1 MRKLVAGLLLAVTL
15 TGCSATSALTGL
27 VGSKPDVSAQVG
39 AENTKQTVGLN
50 NKVDSSTTNKT
61 DVQDSNVGTLDTSSK
76 KQVQTIS
83 TGTIQAER
91 LQVVNND
98 SYSLILAGL
107 AGASIPLVFLV
118 VILVIRKLFRKK
130 GQQDD
135 LGRGRSWGRPRY
147 QGRCSSYRRYGIRR
161 LVGGVN
167 ELELEHYQLHH
178 CDCVCSAN
186 PGVECVLQEAYIQAP
201 RGAGT

>member
-1 MRKLVAGLLLAVTL
+1 MRKLVAGLLFAVTL

-130 GQQDD
+130 EQQDD
-135 LGRGRSWGRPRY
+135 
-147 QGRCSSYRRYGIRR
+147 
-161 LVGGVN
+161 
-167 ELELEHYQLHH
+167 
-178 CDCVCSAN
+178 
-186 PGVECVLQEAYIQAP
+186 
-201 RGAGT
+201 

>member
-1 MRKLVAGLLLAVTL
+1 MRKLVAGLLLVVTL

-39 AENTKQTVGLN
+39 AENTKQTLGLN

-135 LGRGRSWGRPRY
+135 
-147 QGRCSSYRRYGIRR
+147 
-161 LVGGVN
+161 
-167 ELELEHYQLHH
+167 
-178 CDCVCSAN
+178 
-186 PGVECVLQEAYIQAP
+186 
-201 RGAGT
+201 

>member
-50 NKVDSSTTNKT
+50 NKVDASTTNKT
-61 DVQDSNVGTLDTSSK
+61 DVSDSNVGTLDTSSK

-118 VILVIRKLFRKK
+118 VILAIRKLFRKK

-135 LGRGRSWGRPRY
+135 
-147 QGRCSSYRRYGIRR
+147 
-161 LVGGVN
+161 
-167 ELELEHYQLHH
+167 
-178 CDCVCSAN
+178 
-186 PGVECVLQEAYIQAP
+186 
-201 RGAGT
+201 

>member
-15 TGCSATSALTGL
+15 TGCSATSVLTGL

-135 LGRGRSWGRPRY
+135 
-147 QGRCSSYRRYGIRR
+147 
-161 LVGGVN
+161 
-167 ELELEHYQLHH
+167 
-178 CDCVCSAN
+178 
-186 PGVECVLQEAYIQAP
+186 
-201 RGAGT
+201 

>member
-1 MRKLVAGLLLAVTL
+1 MRKLVAELLLAVTL

-50 NKVDSSTTNKT
+50 NKVDFSTTNKT

-135 LGRGRSWGRPRY
+135 
-147 QGRCSSYRRYGIRR
+147 
-161 LVGGVN
+161 
-167 ELELEHYQLHH
+167 
-178 CDCVCSAN
+178 
-186 PGVECVLQEAYIQAP
+186 
-201 RGAGT
+201 

>member
-61 DVQDSNVGTLDTSSK
+61 DVSDSNVGTLDTSSK

-83 TGTIQAER
+83 TGTVQAER

-130 GQQDD
+130 VQQDD
-135 LGRGRSWGRPRY
+135 
-147 QGRCSSYRRYGIRR
+147 
-161 LVGGVN
+161 
-167 ELELEHYQLHH
+167 
-178 CDCVCSAN
+178 
-186 PGVECVLQEAYIQAP
+186 
-201 RGAGT
+201 

>member
-118 VILVIRKLFRKK
+118 VILVIRKLFRNKE
-130 GQQDD
+130 QQDD
-135 LGRGRSWGRPRY
+135 
-147 QGRCSSYRRYGIRR
+147 
-161 LVGGVN
+161 
-167 ELELEHYQLHH
+167 
-178 CDCVCSAN
+178 
-186 PGVECVLQEAYIQAP
+186 
-201 RGAGT
+201 

>member
-50 NKVDSSTTNKT
+50 NKVDSGTTNKT

-83 TGTIQAER
+83 TGTIQAGR

-135 LGRGRSWGRPRY
+135 
-147 QGRCSSYRRYGIRR
+147 
-161 LVGGVN
+161 
-167 ELELEHYQLHH
+167 
-178 CDCVCSAN
+178 
-186 PGVECVLQEAYIQAP
+186 
-201 RGAGT
+201 

>member
-1 MRKLVAGLLLAVTL
+1 MRKLVAGLPLAVTL

-61 DVQDSNVGTLDTSSK
+61 DISDSNVGTLDTSNK

-83 TGTIQAER
+83 TGTIQAEH

-107 AGASIPLVFLV
+107 AGASIPIVFLV
-118 VILVIRKLFRKK
+118 VVLVIRKLFRKK

-135 LGRGRSWGRPRY
+135 
-147 QGRCSSYRRYGIRR
+147 
-161 LVGGVN
+161 
-167 ELELEHYQLHH
+167 
-178 CDCVCSAN
+178 
-186 PGVECVLQEAYIQAP
+186 
-201 RGAGT
+201 

>member
-1 MRKLVAGLLLAVTL
+1 MRNLVAGLLLAVTL
-15 TGCSATSALTGL
+15 TGCSATSALTGV

-61 DVQDSNVGTLDTSSK
+61 DVSDSNVGALDTSSK

-135 LGRGRSWGRPRY
+135 
-147 QGRCSSYRRYGIRR
+147 
-161 LVGGVN
+161 
-167 ELELEHYQLHH
+167 
-178 CDCVCSAN
+178 
-186 PGVECVLQEAYIQAP
+186 
-201 RGAGT
+201 

>member
-61 DVQDSNVGTLDTSSK
+61 DVLDSNVGTLDTSSK

-107 AGASIPLVFLV
+107 AGASIPMVFLV

-135 LGRGRSWGRPRY
+135 
-147 QGRCSSYRRYGIRR
+147 
-161 LVGGVN
+161 
-167 ELELEHYQLHH
+167 
-178 CDCVCSAN
+178 
-186 PGVECVLQEAYIQAP
+186 
-201 RGAGT
+201 

>member
-1 MRKLVAGLLLAVTL
+1 MHKLVAGLLLAVTL

-39 AENTKQTVGLN
+39 AENTKQMLGLN

-118 VILVIRKLFRKK
+118 TILVIRKLFRKK
-130 GQQDD
+130 GQQND
-135 LGRGRSWGRPRY
+135 
-147 QGRCSSYRRYGIRR
+147 
-161 LVGGVN
+161 
-167 ELELEHYQLHH
+167 
-178 CDCVCSAN
+178 
-186 PGVECVLQEAYIQAP
+186 
-201 RGAGT
+201 

>member
-83 TGTIQAER
+83 TGTIQAGH

-135 LGRGRSWGRPRY
+135 
-147 QGRCSSYRRYGIRR
+147 
-161 LVGGVN
+161 
-167 ELELEHYQLHH
+167 
-178 CDCVCSAN
+178 
-186 PGVECVLQEAYIQAP
+186 
-201 RGAGT
+201 

>member
-61 DVQDSNVGTLDTSSK
+61 DVSDSNVGTLDTSSK

-118 VILVIRKLFRKK
+118 IILVIRKLFRKK

-135 LGRGRSWGRPRY
+135 
-147 QGRCSSYRRYGIRR
+147 
-161 LVGGVN
+161 
-167 ELELEHYQLHH
+167 
-178 CDCVCSAN
+178 
-186 PGVECVLQEAYIQAP
+186 
-201 RGAGT
+201 

>member
-1 MRKLVAGLLLAVTL
+1 MRKLVAGLLLAFTL

-61 DVQDSNVGTLDTSSK
+61 EVSDSNVGTLDTSSK

-135 LGRGRSWGRPRY
+135 
-147 QGRCSSYRRYGIRR
+147 
-161 LVGGVN
+161 
-167 ELELEHYQLHH
+167 
-178 CDCVCSAN
+178 
-186 PGVECVLQEAYIQAP
+186 
-201 RGAGT
+201 

>member
-39 AENTKQTVGLN
+39 AENTKQTLGLN

-118 VILVIRKLFRKK
+118 VILAIRKLFRNK

-135 LGRGRSWGRPRY
+135 
-147 QGRCSSYRRYGIRR
+147 
-161 LVGGVN
+161 
-167 ELELEHYQLHH
+167 
-178 CDCVCSAN
+178 
-186 PGVECVLQEAYIQAP
+186 
-201 RGAGT
+201 

>member
-39 AENTKQTVGLN
+39 AENTKQALGLN

-135 LGRGRSWGRPRY
+135 
-147 QGRCSSYRRYGIRR
+147 
-161 LVGGVN
+161 
-167 ELELEHYQLHH
+167 
-178 CDCVCSAN
+178 
-186 PGVECVLQEAYIQAP
+186 
-201 RGAGT
+201 

>member
-50 NKVDSSTTNKT
+50 NKVDTSTTNKT
-61 DVQDSNVGTLDTSSK
+61 DVSDSNVGTLDTSSK

-98 SYSLILAGL
+98 SYGLILAGL

-118 VILVIRKLFRKK
+118 VILVIHKLFRKK
-130 GQQDD
+130 EQQDD
-135 LGRGRSWGRPRY
+135 
-147 QGRCSSYRRYGIRR
+147 
-161 LVGGVN
+161 
-167 ELELEHYQLHH
+167 
-178 CDCVCSAN
+178 
-186 PGVECVLQEAYIQAP
+186 
-201 RGAGT
+201 

>member
-50 NKVDSSTTNKT
+50 NKVDSGTTNKT
-61 DVQDSNVGTLDTSSK
+61 DVSDSNVGTLDTSSK

-98 SYSLILAGL
+98 SYSLILSGL

-135 LGRGRSWGRPRY
+135 
-147 QGRCSSYRRYGIRR
+147 
-161 LVGGVN
+161 
-167 ELELEHYQLHH
+167 
-178 CDCVCSAN
+178 
-186 PGVECVLQEAYIQAP
+186 
-201 RGAGT
+201 

>member
-27 VGSKPDVSAQVG
+27 VGSKPEVSAQVG
-39 AENTKQTVGLN
+39 AENTKQMLGLN

-61 DVQDSNVGTLDTSSK
+61 DVSDSNVGTLDTSSK
-76 KQVQTIS
+76 KQMQTIS

-135 LGRGRSWGRPRY
+135 
-147 QGRCSSYRRYGIRR
+147 
-161 LVGGVN
+161 
-167 ELELEHYQLHH
+167 
-178 CDCVCSAN
+178 
-186 PGVECVLQEAYIQAP
+186 
-201 RGAGT
+201 

>member
-107 AGASIPLVFLV
+107 AGASIPLVFLA

-135 LGRGRSWGRPRY
+135 
-147 QGRCSSYRRYGIRR
+147 
-161 LVGGVN
+161 
-167 ELELEHYQLHH
+167 
-178 CDCVCSAN
+178 
-186 PGVECVLQEAYIQAP
+186 
-201 RGAGT
+201 

>member
-39 AENTKQTVGLN
+39 AENTKQTLGLN

-107 AGASIPLVFLV
+107 AGASIPLVFLA

-135 LGRGRSWGRPRY
+135 
-147 QGRCSSYRRYGIRR
+147 
-161 LVGGVN
+161 
-167 ELELEHYQLHH
+167 
-178 CDCVCSAN
+178 
-186 PGVECVLQEAYIQAP
+186 
-201 RGAGT
+201 

>member
-39 AENTKQTVGLN
+39 AENTKQTLGLN

-130 GQQDD
+130 GQQGD
-135 LGRGRSWGRPRY
+135 
-147 QGRCSSYRRYGIRR
+147 
-161 LVGGVN
+161 
-167 ELELEHYQLHH
+167 
-178 CDCVCSAN
+178 
-186 PGVECVLQEAYIQAP
+186 
-201 RGAGT
+201 

>member
-39 AENTKQTVGLN
+39 AENTRQTVGLN

-61 DVQDSNVGTLDTSSK
+61 DVSDSNVGTLDTSSK

-135 LGRGRSWGRPRY
+135 
-147 QGRCSSYRRYGIRR
+147 
-161 LVGGVN
+161 
-167 ELELEHYQLHH
+167 
-178 CDCVCSAN
+178 
-186 PGVECVLQEAYIQAP
+186 
-201 RGAGT
+201 

>member
-50 NKVDSSTTNKT
+50 NKVDSSATNKT
-61 DVQDSNVGTLDTSSK
+61 DVSDSNVGTLDTSSK

-118 VILVIRKLFRKK
+118 VVLVIRKLFRKK

-135 LGRGRSWGRPRY
+135 
-147 QGRCSSYRRYGIRR
+147 
-161 LVGGVN
+161 
-167 ELELEHYQLHH
+167 
-178 CDCVCSAN
+178 
-186 PGVECVLQEAYIQAP
+186 
-201 RGAGT
+201 

>member
-61 DVQDSNVGTLDTSSK
+61 DVSDSNVGTLDTSSK

-130 GQQDD
+130 KEQRDD
-135 LGRGRSWGRPRY
+135 
-147 QGRCSSYRRYGIRR
+147 
-161 LVGGVN
+161 
-167 ELELEHYQLHH
+167 
-178 CDCVCSAN
+178 
-186 PGVECVLQEAYIQAP
+186 
-201 RGAGT
+201 

>member
-1 MRKLVAGLLLAVTL
+1 MRKLVAGLMLVATL

-27 VGSKPDVSAQVG
+27 VGSKPEVSAQVG
-39 AENTKQTVGLN
+39 AENTKQMLGLN

-83 TGTIQAER
+83 TGTIQADR

-118 VILVIRKLFRKK
+118 TILVIRKLFRKK

-135 LGRGRSWGRPRY
+135 
-147 QGRCSSYRRYGIRR
+147 
-161 LVGGVN
+161 
-167 ELELEHYQLHH
+167 
-178 CDCVCSAN
+178 
-186 PGVECVLQEAYIQAP
+186 
-201 RGAGT
+201 

>member
-1 MRKLVAGLLLAVTL
+1 MYKLVAGLLLVVTL

-27 VGSKPDVSAQVG
+27 VGSKPEVSAQVG
-39 AENTKQTVGLN
+39 AENTKQMLGLN

-61 DVQDSNVGTLDTSSK
+61 DIQDSNVGALDTSSK

-118 VILVIRKLFRKK
+118 VVLVIRKLFRKK
-130 GQQDD
+130 GQ
-135 LGRGRSWGRPRY
+135 
-147 QGRCSSYRRYGIRR
+147 
-161 LVGGVN
+161 
-167 ELELEHYQLHH
+167 
-178 CDCVCSAN
+178 
-186 PGVECVLQEAYIQAP
+186 
-201 RGAGT
+201 

>member
-61 DVQDSNVGTLDTSSK
+61 DVSDSNVGTLDTSSK

-107 AGASIPLVFLV
+107 AGASIPLVFLT

-135 LGRGRSWGRPRY
+135 
-147 QGRCSSYRRYGIRR
+147 
-161 LVGGVN
+161 
-167 ELELEHYQLHH
+167 
-178 CDCVCSAN
+178 
-186 PGVECVLQEAYIQAP
+186 
-201 RGAGT
+201 

>member
-50 NKVDSSTTNKT
+50 NKVNSSTTNKT

-107 AGASIPLVFLV
+107 TGAGIPLVFLV

-135 LGRGRSWGRPRY
+135 
-147 QGRCSSYRRYGIRR
+147 
-161 LVGGVN
+161 
-167 ELELEHYQLHH
+167 
-178 CDCVCSAN
+178 
-186 PGVECVLQEAYIQAP
+186 
-201 RGAGT
+201 

>member
-1 MRKLVAGLLLAVTL
+1 MYKLVAGLLLAVTL

-27 VGSKPDVSAQVG
+27 VGSKPEVSAQVG
-39 AENTKQTVGLN
+39 AENTKQILGLN

-61 DVQDSNVGTLDTSSK
+61 DIQDSNVGALDTSSK

-118 VILVIRKLFRKK
+118 VVLVIRKLFRKK

-135 LGRGRSWGRPRY
+135 
-147 QGRCSSYRRYGIRR
+147 
-161 LVGGVN
+161 
-167 ELELEHYQLHH
+167 
-178 CDCVCSAN
+178 
-186 PGVECVLQEAYIQAP
+186 
-201 RGAGT
+201 

>member
-1 MRKLVAGLLLAVTL
+1 MCKLVAGLLLVVTL

-27 VGSKPDVSAQVG
+27 VGSKPEVSAQVG
-39 AENTKQTVGLN
+39 AENTKQMLGLN

-83 TGTIQAER
+83 TGTIQADR

-118 VILVIRKLFRKK
+118 TILVIRKLFRKK

-135 LGRGRSWGRPRY
+135 
-147 QGRCSSYRRYGIRR
+147 
-161 LVGGVN
+161 
-167 ELELEHYQLHH
+167 
-178 CDCVCSAN
+178 
-186 PGVECVLQEAYIQAP
+186 
-201 RGAGT
+201 

>member
-1 MRKLVAGLLLAVTL
+1 MFKLVAGLLLAVTL

-135 LGRGRSWGRPRY
+135 
-147 QGRCSSYRRYGIRR
+147 
-161 LVGGVN
+161 
-167 ELELEHYQLHH
+167 
-178 CDCVCSAN
+178 
-186 PGVECVLQEAYIQAP
+186 
-201 RGAGT
+201 

>member
-1 MRKLVAGLLLAVTL
+1 MHKLVAGLLLVVTL

-27 VGSKPDVSAQVG
+27 VGSKPEVSAQVG
-39 AENTKQTVGLN
+39 AENTKQMLGLN

-118 VILVIRKLFRKK
+118 TILVIRKLFRKK

-135 LGRGRSWGRPRY
+135 
-147 QGRCSSYRRYGIRR
+147 
-161 LVGGVN
+161 
-167 ELELEHYQLHH
+167 
-178 CDCVCSAN
+178 
-186 PGVECVLQEAYIQAP
+186 
-201 RGAGT
+201 